1 MLYSFK
7 DKKPVIGENVFMAEG
22 AKIIGDVEVGKDCSI
37 WYNAVIRGDRA
48 PIRIGDRTNVQDLCM
63 IHVNPGSPITIGNDV
78 TIGHSVTL
86 HGCTIKDRVMIGMAS
101 TILNDSVISENSIV
115 AAGSLVTERKKFP
128 PGVMIMG
135 SPARVVRELTEE
147 EIASLPQVAQHYIE
161 IAGEYKESKLISDSE

>member
-1 MLYSFK
+1 
-7 DKKPVIGENVFMAEG
+7 
-22 AKIIGDVEVGKDCSI
+22 
-37 WYNAVIRGDRA
+37 
-48 PIRIGDRTNVQDLCM
+48 M

-115 AAGSLVTERKKFP
+115 AAGSLVTERKQFP

-147 EIASLPQVAQHYIE
+147 EIASLPQVAQHYME
-161 IAGEYKESKLISDSE
+161 IADEYKASEPVSDSEK